1 MQDSIDQESFHLLQ
15 ISDSASDSLPDLDLV
30 SPNTNFKKKK
40 VRLKRRDRNQSS
52 GRPGVGGA
60 SLGGKASGSEDE
72 GLCGLVLPTGATTNN
87 NCYLIIISTSAL
99 IILLLLAYIT
109 SSLHTRVGSLEQ
121 QLRMKIAD
129 EDSKDSKL
137 ELLDSRVELML
148 TNQSQVV
155 ETIRKLVMNSK
166 DTEEHLLRLNSS
178 LVQEVQR
185 GKAKNTRLTEIR
197 RDLELLTNIS
207 RNNEDSVKQMTDI
220 LTSLNITQQSDLVK
234 TREGGRP

>member
-1 MQDSIDQESFHLLQ
+1 
-15 ISDSASDSLPDLDLV
+15 
-30 SPNTNFKKKK
+30 
-40 VRLKRRDRNQSS
+40 
-52 GRPGVGGA
+52 
-60 SLGGKASGSEDE
+60 
-72 GLCGLVLPTGATTNN
+72 
-87 NCYLIIISTSAL
+87 
-99 IILLLLAYIT
+99 
-109 SSLHTRVGSLEQ
+109 
-121 QLRMKIAD
+121 MKIAD

-155 ETIRKLVMNSK
+155 ETIRRLVMNSK

-185 GKAKNTRLTEIR
+185 GKAKNNRLTEIR

-234 TREGGRP
+234 TGEGGRP

>member
-1 MQDSIDQESFHLLQ
+1 
-15 ISDSASDSLPDLDLV
+15 
-30 SPNTNFKKKK
+30 
-40 VRLKRRDRNQSS
+40 
-52 GRPGVGGA
+52 
-60 SLGGKASGSEDE
+60 
-72 GLCGLVLPTGATTNN
+72 
-87 NCYLIIISTSAL
+87 
-99 IILLLLAYIT
+99 
-109 SSLHTRVGSLEQ
+109 
-121 QLRMKIAD
+121 MKIAD

-185 GKAKNTRLTEIR
+185 AQAKNNRLTEIR

-234 TREGGRP
+234 TGEAGRP

>member
-1 MQDSIDQESFHLLQ
+1 
-15 ISDSASDSLPDLDLV
+15 
-30 SPNTNFKKKK
+30 
-40 VRLKRRDRNQSS
+40 
-52 GRPGVGGA
+52 
-60 SLGGKASGSEDE
+60 
-72 GLCGLVLPTGATTNN
+72 
-87 NCYLIIISTSAL
+87 
-99 IILLLLAYIT
+99 
-109 SSLHTRVGSLEQ
+109 
-121 QLRMKIAD
+121 MKIAD

-185 GKAKNTRLTEIR
+185 AQAKNNRLTEIR

-234 TREGGRP
+234 TGEGGRQ

>member
-1 MQDSIDQESFHLLQ
+1 MEYSYPHC
-15 ISDSASDSLPDLDLV
+15 P
-30 SPNTNFKKKK
+30 
-40 VRLKRRDRNQSS
+40 
-52 GRPGVGGA
+52 
-60 SLGGKASGSEDE
+60 
-72 GLCGLVLPTGATTNN
+72 
-87 NCYLIIISTSAL
+87 
-99 IILLLLAYIT
+99 
-109 SSLHTRVGSLEQ
+109 
-121 QLRMKIAD
+121 RMRIAD

-137 ELLDSRVELML
+137 EMLDSRVELMM

-155 ETIRKLVMNSK
+155 ETIRKLVMNCK

-185 GKAKNTRLTEIR
+185 GHAKNIRLTEIR

-234 TREGGRP
+234 TGAGGRP